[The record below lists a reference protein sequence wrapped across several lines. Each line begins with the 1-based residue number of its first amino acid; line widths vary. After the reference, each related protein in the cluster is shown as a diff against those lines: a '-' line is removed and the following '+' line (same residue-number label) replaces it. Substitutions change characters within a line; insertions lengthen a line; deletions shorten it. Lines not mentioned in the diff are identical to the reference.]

1 MSSRNV
7 EGDGAADLLERRW
20 FASMAAARTKQAE
33 CEALLEVM
41 ALLAKA
47 SWHESRAA
55 LTKLEALRDALAEEL
70 AEEMA
75 VRLAIR
81 EQFEQPAERIRVASQ
96 PLDAGVAVA

>member
-1 MSSRNV
+1 MSSAMLKGMPPPSFSR
-7 EGDGAADLLERRW
+7 RRW

-41 ALLAKA
+41 ALAKA

-55 LTKLEALRDALAEEL
+55 LIKLEALRDALAEEL

-75 VRLAIR
+75 VRQAIR
-81 EQFEQPAERIRVASQ
+81 EQFEQQPRIWSA
-96 PLDAGVAVA
+96 A

>member
-1 MSSRNV
+1 MSSRNA

-41 ALLAKA
+41 ALAKA

-55 LTKLEALRDALAEEL
+55 LIKLEALRDALAEET
-70 AEEMA
+70 A

-81 EQFEQPAERIRVASQ
+81 EQFEQRPAERIWSA
-96 PLDAGVAVA
+96 A